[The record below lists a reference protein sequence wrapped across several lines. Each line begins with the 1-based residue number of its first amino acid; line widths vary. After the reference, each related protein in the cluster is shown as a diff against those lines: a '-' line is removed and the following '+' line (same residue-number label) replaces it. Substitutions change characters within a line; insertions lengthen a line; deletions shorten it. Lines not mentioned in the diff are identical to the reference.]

1 MGTEM
6 LQVAADEIIYETQED
21 EVFNLTMRSSD
32 LPSRDVNEDGIIE
45 VPYNTPLPG
54 YDSEVEDGALYLTHY
69 NQWEEGQ
76 CIEVFSAVVNHE
88 NGYMFIMPPQWVD
101 QVTVVTTFVSN
112 EWKFIRFNETLENDS
127 DALLYINVYSED
139 EYKDRNTISQRTL
152 VDTKGIFEYYMYVPE
167 NADPE
172 LALTLEQAREQ
183 FQLLV

>member
-1 MGTEM
+1 M
-6 LQVAADEIIYETQED
+6 
-21 EVFNLTMRSSD
+21 
-32 LPSRDVNEDGIIE
+32 
-45 VPYNTPLPG
+45 
-54 YDSEVEDGALYLTHY
+54 EDGALYLTHY

-88 NGYMFIMPPQWVD
+88 NGYMFNMPPQWVD

-152 VDTKGIFEYYMYVPE
+152 VDTKGYI
-167 NADPE
+167 
-172 LALTLEQAREQ
+172 
-183 FQLLV
+183 